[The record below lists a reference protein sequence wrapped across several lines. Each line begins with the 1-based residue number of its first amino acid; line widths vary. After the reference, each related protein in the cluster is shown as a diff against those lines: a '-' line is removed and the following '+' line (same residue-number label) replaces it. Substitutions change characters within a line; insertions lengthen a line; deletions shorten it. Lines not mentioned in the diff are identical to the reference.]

1 MVRDDAGQCL
11 PLETSES
18 QAWTLAALS
27 GGRPVGLAGEWNREA
42 FRPLSVWAEGRFL
55 RL

>member
-1 MVRDDAGQCL
+1 VRDDAGQCL
-11 PLETSES
+11 PLEISEIK
-18 QAWTLAALS
+18 AWTLSALS

-42 FRPLSVWAEGRFL
+42 LRPLSVWAEERFL